1 MIKLKQQICL
11 SIAFGIL
18 VLLGGM
24 FSHLALTD
32 IYHAETDVSLE
43 WNVVRVS
50 ALIFLIFVGYVITTL
65 RRARRELP

>member
-43 WNVVRVS
+43 WNVVRAS
-50 ALIFLIFVGYVITTL
+50 ALVFLIFVGFALTSL
-65 RRARRELP
+65 RKALRELS